1 MIKYKVYIT
10 SEELVRELE
19 GYDWGISCKVIVN
32 LYQEEEEADGVEDPE
47 NLLSFDLRP
56 MYWKMLMSGFEM
68 DQEMPGQNV
77 QFDELRKSPLMLFGV
92 GWTIRHAGIQLDQV
106 KNMADLYEK
115 IFRYIYTREYNRESE
130 KSIYFKSREYS
141 EYQQMLKAVIR

>member
-1 MIKYKVYIT
+1 MGWKIRKICF
-10 SEELVRELE
+10 LLICVR
-19 GYDWGISCKVIVN
+19 
-32 LYQEEEEADGVEDPE
+32 
-47 NLLSFDLRP
+47 